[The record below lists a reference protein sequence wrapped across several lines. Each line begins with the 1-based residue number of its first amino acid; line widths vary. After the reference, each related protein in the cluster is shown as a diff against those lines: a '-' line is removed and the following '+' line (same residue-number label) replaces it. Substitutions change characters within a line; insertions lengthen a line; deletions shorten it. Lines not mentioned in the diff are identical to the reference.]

1 MSTPNPTFPV
11 LSTLNYNQVLSNLIG
26 AWAAESGAV
35 PQLLPGDPLLALF
48 QAVSSQ
54 IVFLESVAQYVAN
67 LTRAQTSTGTDL
79 DSWMAQFDFT
89 RLPAVYAVGP
99 VTLGVNSVHN
109 TSTNVSLNTVVQ
121 TVGGAIQYQ
130 LIADTTQAA
139 YDPTSQSYVLPA
151 NTSSI
156 TATAQALAAGSSS
169 NVQAGQLT
177 QFSSPPAGID
187 TVTNGLA
194 IQNGLDAESD
204 SAFLARFVVY
214 IQNLSKATL
223 GAVEEAITSVQ
234 ADLNYVVLDNTN
246 AANQFQ
252 PGMFTVVIDDG
263 SGNPP
268 STLINAVANAVAAVR
283 GLSILSSVIG
293 PQLVSGT
300 VSLAVRLASGYTLA
314 MVTASVQDAVATFS
328 TTLTIGGA
336 AYIDAIMDAAKSVT
350 GVLSVAPTML
360 IDGVNSDLLVTPLEV
375 WRVTAGNVTVTS
387 YT

>member
-234 ADLNYVVLDNTN
+234 ADLDYVVLDNTN

>member
-234 ADLNYVVLDNTN
+234 ADLDYVVLDNTN

-268 STLINAVANAVAAVR
+268 STLINAVANAVTAVR

-314 MVTASVQDAVATFS
+314 MVTAPVQDAVATFS

>member
-89 RLPAVYAVGP
+89 RLPAVYAVGA

-234 ADLNYVVLDNTN
+234 ADLDYVVLDNTN

-268 STLINAVANAVAAVR
+268 STLINAVANAVTAVR

-314 MVTASVQDAVATFS
+314 MVTAPVQDAVATFS